1 MSPRRISTRISPVTK
16 GRTYSEQLE
25 AARYEII
32 RRALER
38 YKGNKTHAA
47 WELKIDRNY
56 MQRLVKKYGLQEY
69 C

>member
-1 MSPRRISTRISPVTK
+1 MR

-25 AARYEII
+25 AARQRII

-38 YKGNKTHAA
+38 HSGNKTHAA

-56 MQRLVKKYGLQEY
+56 MQRLVKKYRLQ
-69 C
+69 